1 MIEFTP
7 LDGPF
12 GRAVHGLDIRDG
24 VDGETC
30 RQLHEALYEHRVLVL
45 KDQRCDEAAFLAF
58 GRQWGTPIPHVLD
71 NHRMPGFPEL
81 LQIGNMSERAKD
93 RLIRN
98 NAAFWHTDQSYDAN
112 PATATM
118 LYARMVPDVGGET
131 RIVNMKAAYED
142 LDGATRQRIDALT
155 AMHLYGATAGRDG
168 EEPTAKLTGAQA
180 AEVPPT
186 PHPLVR
192 PHSVTGERALYGVA
206 GTAYAIE
213 GMGKGEAEELIA
225 GLKAHCLRDKYIYEH
240 KYSVGDIALWDT
252 QMTLHSAKPIELP
265 SGPGTER
272 LLWRISVRGKPAVYQ

>member
-1 MIEFTP
+1 MIEFKP

-12 GRAVHGLDIRDG
+12 GHAVHGLDINDG
-24 VDGETC
+24 VDEGTC
-30 RQLHEALYEHRVLVL
+30 RQLHAALYEHRVLVL
-45 KDQRCDEAAFLAF
+45 KDQTCDEAAFLEF
-58 GRQWGTPIPHVLD
+58 GRQWGAPIPHVLD
-71 NHRMPGFPEL
+71 NHRMPGFPEI
-81 LQIGNMSERAKD
+81 LQIGNMSERAQD

-118 LYARMVPDVGGET
+118 LYARTVPELGGET
-131 RIVNMKAAYED
+131 RIIDMKAAYD
-142 LDGATRQRIDALT
+142 GLDDATRRRIDPLT

-186 PHPLVR
+186 LHPLVR

-213 GMGKGEAEELIA
+213 DMGLDEAEALIA
-225 GLKAHCLRDKYIYEH
+225 GLKAHCLQDKYIYEH
-240 KYSVGDIALWDT
+240 KYTVGDIAMWDT
-252 QMTLHSAKPIELP
+252 QMTLHSAKPIDLP

-272 LLWRISVRGKPAVYQ
+272 LLWRISVRGNPAVYQ